1 MSISSRRIRVHIENA
16 RSEPALFQ
24 ITPALWDAA
33 CARHRRLAR
42 RLEVTIGWD
51 GDILGN
57 ALDTAE
63 ILIGMPAHRH
73 GLARRAPRLRWIHAT
88 SAGVDEYLPLDW
100 VPSGAVFTNNHGAHG
115 AKAEEFMRMAYTLL
129 QTRMPEII
137 AQQRDR
143 RWRQLF
149 TGKLAGRTAL
159 VVGLGDLGQA
169 ALRAARQLGLKVV
182 GVSRSGK
189 KVPHVGKVYRL
200 AALDRLLPEA
210 DFVVMAVPLTPET
223 TGLLNRARLE
233 RMKPGA
239 GLINIARAQVVD
251 YEALRARLTRGELAG
266 AVLDVVEPEPL
277 PPESP
282 LWDTPNLIITPHISC
297 DDAEHYIDITLDLWF
312 DNLARFVAGRAL
324 RNRIDPRR
332 GY

>member
-1 MSISSRRIRVHIENA
+1 MRKIRIHVENA
-16 RSEPALFQ
+16 RNETGLFQ

-51 GDILGN
+51 GNILGD
-57 ALDTAE
+57 ALNTARV
-63 ILIGMPAHRH
+63 LIGVPARRH
-73 GLARRAPRLRWIHAT
+73 DLARRAPRLRWVHAT

-100 VPSGAVFTNNHGAHG
+100 LPARAAFTNNRGAHG
-115 AKAEEFMRMAYTLL
+115 AKAEQFMRMAYTLL
-129 QTRMPEII
+129 HTRMPEII
-137 AQQRDR
+137 AQQREH
-143 RWRQLF
+143 RWRQQF
-149 TGKLAGRTAL
+149 TGSLAGRTAL

-169 ALRAARQLGLKVV
+169 AARAARQLGLKVI
-182 GVSRSGK
+182 GVSRGGK
-189 KVPHVGKVYRL
+189 KVPHADRVYRT
-200 AALDRLLPEA
+200 AALDKLLPVA

-223 TGLLNRARLE
+223 TELLNSARLG

-239 GLINIARAQVVD
+239 GVINIARAQVMD
-251 YEALRARLTRGELAG
+251 YDALRERLARGELAG

-277 PPESP
+277 PPDSP

-297 DDAEHYIDITLDLWF
+297 DDGEHYIDITLDLWF
-312 DNLARFVAGRAL
+312 ENLARFVAGRAL
-324 RNRIDPRR
+324 KSRVDPRR